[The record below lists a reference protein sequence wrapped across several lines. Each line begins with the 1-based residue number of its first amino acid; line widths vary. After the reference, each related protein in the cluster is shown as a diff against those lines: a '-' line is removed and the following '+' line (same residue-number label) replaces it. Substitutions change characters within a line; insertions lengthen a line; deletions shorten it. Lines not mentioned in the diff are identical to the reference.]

1 MSKSKERKKNEE
13 KRITNYKRSWLDDR
27 TSSRT
32 GTQNEKANM
41 AKRIAVIRLIMQGY
55 LGIQVAE
62 LLNLH
67 RETVSIYV
75 QKFNQGAMDAL
86 LERRYAP
93 GRKPYLSPEE
103 ERELK
108 KMLEESTPADEG
120 YGIETGWNTRII
132 QHVLEE
138 KFSVTMSR
146 GGIGDML
153 HRWGFRYTR
162 PTYTLKRA
170 NPQKQ
175 KEFQQGMELIKKLVR
190 QHGHNL

>member
-1 MSKSKERKKNEE
+1 MRKKGLQITNDHGWTIERLQEQERKMK
-13 KRITNYKRSWLDDR
+13 
-27 TSSRT
+27 
-32 GTQNEKANM
+32 KANM

-75 QKFNQGAMDAL
+75 QKFTQGGMDAL

-108 KMLEESTPADEG
+108 KCWKKALLPMKDTA
-120 YGIETGWNTRII
+120 
-132 QHVLEE
+132 
-138 KFSVTMSR
+138 
-146 GGIGDML
+146 
-153 HRWGFRYTR
+153 
-162 PTYTLKRA
+162 LKRA
-170 NPQKQ
+170 GIPGLFN
-175 KEFQQGMELIKKLVR
+175 MC
-190 QHGHNL
+190 

>member
-1 MSKSKERKKNEE
+1 MMKK
-13 KRITNYKRSWLDDR
+13 KGLQITNNHGWTIERLQEQERRMK
-27 TSSRT
+27 
-32 GTQNEKANM
+32 KANM

-62 LLNLH
+62 LLNIH

-75 QKFNQGAMDAL
+75 QKFNQGGMDAL
-86 LERRYAP
+86 LERHYAP
-93 GRKPYLSPEE
+93 GRKPYLSPDE
-103 ERELK
+103 ERELR

-120 YGIETGWNTRII
+120 YGIETSWNTRII

-138 KFSVTMSR
+138 KYSVTMSR
-146 GGIGDML
+146 GGICDML

-175 KEFQQGMELIKKLVR
+175 KEFQQEIELIKKTCPTT
-190 QHGHNL
+190 QS

>member
-1 MSKSKERKKNEE
+1 MRKKGLQITNDHGWTIERLQEQERKMK
-13 KRITNYKRSWLDDR
+13 
-27 TSSRT
+27 
-32 GTQNEKANM
+32 KANM

-75 QKFNQGAMDAL
+75 QKFNQGGMDTL

-175 KEFQQGMELIKKLVR
+175 KEFQQEMELIKKTCPTTWS
-190 QHGHNL
+190 

>member
-1 MSKSKERKKNEE
+1 
-13 KRITNYKRSWLDDR
+13 
-27 TSSRT
+27 
-32 GTQNEKANM
+32 
-41 AKRIAVIRLIMQGY
+41 MQCY

-62 LLNLH
+62 LLNLN

-75 QKFNQGAMDAL
+75 QKFNQGGMDAL

-146 GGIGDML
+146 GGMICFIDGNFAIHAL
-153 HRWGFRYTR
+153 RIPSNGPIH
-162 PTYTLKRA
+162 
-170 NPQKQ
+170 
-175 KEFQQGMELIKKLVR
+175 KK
-190 QHGHNL
+190 HP